1 MTTLP
6 PEDDFLFSRSTT
18 STVQVSPEVEARS
31 RKNLSRILHGL
42 ASVGQVHVAG
52 AIGVHESNITRWK
65 EKGEFER
72 TSTMLAAMG
81 LRIATEEHKLLSQD
95 EFAMLLRFAK
105 IGMRNMTEADLTFE
119 D

>member
-1 MTTLP
+1 MLP
-6 PEDDFLFSRSTT
+6 PDDEFLFSRSCTA
-18 STVQVSPEVEARS
+18 TVPVSAEVEARS

-52 AIGVHESNITRWK
+52 AIGLHESNITRWK

-72 TSTMLAAMG
+72 MSTMLAAMG
-81 LRIATEEHKLLSQD
+81 LRIALPEQKVMSQD
-95 EFAMLLRFAK
+95 EFNMLMRFAK
-105 IGMRNMTEADLTFE
+105 IGMRNMTEADLSFE